1 MPIPD
6 KDKLWAKLEETG
18 ESEVRIKLASG
29 VYGKWKVPL
38 IMEWLRRKEDRGT
51 NMSIYEEAV
60 GFERRVAAIFRALGA
75 KVEHEVS
82 LAGSQIDILVSEET
96 PSGSVIRSA
105 IECKYYSRPLG
116 IDLVN
121 SFAGLAVLL
130 KNRGLIDKA
139 LLVARSGFTH
149 QARAA
154 AKEHG
159 IELHEIADLEQRL
172 AGKENLVAAAYA
184 EIGKELSAQ
193 EGKPVLQKPK
203 RAFVVMPFDPEF
215 NDIYILG
222 IREVAEK
229 LGIIVERADD
239 VEHNQ
244 SIPDLIKERISKC
257 DVVIADTSKPNPNVF
272 YEVGL
277 AHGVRKDTILLCRDA
292 KSIPFDLGSINHLI
306 YSSIV
311 ELRERLEKRIKTTL
325 GL

>member
-1 MPIPD
+1 
-6 KDKLWAKLEETG
+6 
-18 ESEVRIKLASG
+18 
-29 VYGKWKVPL
+29 
-38 IMEWLRRKEDRGT
+38 
-51 NMSIYEEAV
+51 MSIYEEAV

-75 KVEHEVS
+75 KVEHDVS

-116 IDLVN
+116 VDLVN
-121 SFAGLAVLL
+121 SFAGLAILL
-130 KNRGLIDKA
+130 KNRGIIDKA

-149 QARAA
+149 QARTA

-172 AGKENLVAAAYA
+172 VGKENLILTAETEIRKEQAQKDEKAA
-184 EIGKELSAQ
+184 
-193 EGKPVLQKPK
+193 VQKPK

-222 IREVAEK
+222 IREVAER

-244 SIPDLIKERISKC
+244 SIPELIKERISQC
-257 DVVIADTSKPNPNVF
+257 DVVIAETSKPNPNVF

-277 AHGVRKDTILLCRDA
+277 AHGVQKETILVCRDA
-292 KSIPFDLGSINHLI
+292 KSIPFDLGSINHLV

-311 ELRERLEKRIKTTL
+311 ELREKLEKRIRTTL
-325 GL
+325 GV